1 MQIQESTGF
10 GECLAGRWRNC
21 VPGNVARNVE
31 ENEMLKLTLAAAL
44 IVGAFAVPAMADDM
58 MKCDE
63 ASMMKMD
70 KDVEGMKD
78 MAMKEKAMGE
88 MTMAK
93 DSMKMNK
100 MDDCMMHMENA
111 HKSMM

>member
-1 MQIQESTGF
+1 
-10 GECLAGRWRNC
+10 
-21 VPGNVARNVE
+21 
-31 ENEMLKLTLAAAL
+31 MLKLTIAAVVLA
-44 IVGAFAVPAMADDM
+44 GAFAIPATAEDM
-58 MKCDE
+58 MAKCDE
-63 ASMMKMD
+63 ASMMKLD

-78 MAMKEKAMGE
+78 MAMKDKAMKE
-88 MTMAK
+88 VTMAK

>member
-1 MQIQESTGF
+1 MPWAITPEH
-10 GECLAGRWRNC
+10 
-21 VPGNVARNVE
+21 E
-31 ENEMLKLTLAAAL
+31 ETTMLKITLAAAVL
-44 IVGAFAVPAMADDM
+44 AAAFAVPAMADDM
-58 MKCDE
+58 MKCDD
-63 ASMMKMD
+63 AAIMKMD

-78 MAMKEKAMGE
+78 MAMKEMAMKE

-100 MDDCMMHMENA
+100 MDDCMMHMEKA

>member
-1 MQIQESTGF
+1 
-10 GECLAGRWRNC
+10 
-21 VPGNVARNVE
+21 
-31 ENEMLKLTLAAAL
+31 MLRLTLAAAL
-44 IVGAFAVPAMADDM
+44 LAGAFVMPAMADDM
-58 MKCDE
+58 MTKCDE

-78 MAMKEKAMGE
+78 MAMKEKAMAE
-88 MTMAK
+88 LNMAK

-100 MDDCMMHMENA
+100 SDDCMMHMNNV